1 MLTRVS
7 RRERWHEAWRNSKQ
21 NGSAAKLLA
30 SSVSES
36 ESILDLFF
44 KSLFNFN
51 SVACTSDHTSDNG
64 LVKITYFFN

>member
-1 MLTRVS
+1 MLTGVS

-44 KSLFNFN
+44 KSLLP
-51 SVACTSDHTSDNG
+51 APHNG
-64 LVKITYFFN
+64 LD